1 MDDPTIIGLD
11 LAKSVFQLHGIDAAG
26 HVVVRRQLRRSQ
38 VLAFFGKLEP
48 CLVGMEACSGAHHW
62 ARELGTLGHEVQL
75 MPPAYVKPYVKRG
88 KTDAADAEAICEA
101 VARPTM
107 RFVPVKSAERQAA
120 LLDHVAPE
128 VRLRRDARDFLV
140 RQRTQTVNA
149 IRAHLSE
156 FGIVVAKGIHNLDRL
171 LGAARDVPE
180 AARTALDLLVD
191 QLRDLEE
198 RIGEATARITAN
210 QKADPLARR
219 LATVPGLGPI
229 ASSAFA
235 ATTPDVAAFRSARD
249 YAAWLGLTPRAHSS
263 GGKERLGRISKAG
276 NRYLRRRL
284 YLGAMA
290 RISARRGRRARQT
303 DAAPDWLD
311 RMLVRKPVKVV
322 AVALAARMAGT
333 VWALIAHGGSYRTAP
348 G

>member
-1 MDDPTIIGLD
+1 MDQHITIGLD
-11 LAKSVFQLHGIDAAG
+11 LAKSVFQVHGVDAEG
-26 HVVVRRQLRRSQ
+26 RVVVRRQLRRSQ
-38 VLAFFGKLEP
+38 LLAFFQRLGP
-48 CLVGMEACSGAHHW
+48 CLVGMEACAGAHHW
-62 ARELGTLGHEVQL
+62 AREFGAMGHEVRL

-101 VARPTM
+101 VTRPTM
-107 RFVPVKSAERQAA
+107 RFVPVKTAARQAA
-120 LLDHVAPE
+120 LLDHK
-128 VRLRRDARDFLV
+128 ARDFLV

-156 FGIVVAKGIHNLDRL
+156 FGIVVVKGIHNLDRL
-171 LGAARDVPE
+171 LEAARDVPE
-180 AARTALDLLVD
+180 AARPALELLTG
-191 QLRDLEE
+191 QLSDVEE
-198 RIGEATARITAN
+198 RIEEATARITAA

-276 NRYLRRRL
+276 NRYLRRLL

-290 RISARRGRRARQT
+290 RISARRGRRAAQAET
-303 DAAPDWLD
+303 GAPDWLD
-311 RMLVRKPVKVV
+311 RMLAKKPVKVAV
-322 AVALAARMAGT
+322 VALAARMARI
-333 VWALIAHGGSYRTAP
+333 VWALIARGDSYRAVP

>member
-1 MDDPTIIGLD
+1 MNQPITIGLD
-11 LAKSVFQLHGIDAAG
+11 LAKSVFQVHGVDRDGA
-26 HVVVRRQLRRSQ
+26 VVLRRQLRRSQ
-38 VLAFFGKLEP
+38 VLAFFERLGP
-48 CLVGMEACSGAHHW
+48 CLVGIEACSGAHYW
-62 ARELGTLGHEVQL
+62 ARELGARGHEVRL

-101 VARPTM
+101 VTRPTM

-120 LLDHVAPE
+120 LLDHK
-128 VRLRRDARDFLV
+128 ARDFLV

-171 LGAARDVPE
+171 LEAANDVPVS
-180 AARTALDLLVD
+180 ARPALDLLAG

-198 RIGEATARITAN
+198 RIEAATARITAT
-210 QKADPLARR
+210 QKADALARR
-219 LATVPGLGPI
+219 LATIPGLGPI

-263 GGKERLGRISKAG
+263 GGKEKLGRISKAG
-276 NRYLRRRL
+276 NRYLRRLL

-290 RISARRGRRARQT
+290 RISARRGRRIVPA
-303 DAAPDWLD
+303 DWAPDWLD
-311 RMLVRKPVKVV
+311 RMLARKPVKVV
-322 AVALAARMAGT
+322 AVALAARMART
-333 VWALIAHGGSYRTAP
+333 VWALIAHGGSFRAMP

>member
-1 MDDPTIIGLD
+1 MDQSIIIGLD
-11 LAKSVFQLHGIDAAG
+11 LAKSVFQVHGVDSEGRTI
-26 HVVVRRQLRRSQ
+26 VRRQLRRSQ
-38 VLAFFGKLEP
+38 VLGFFERLEP

-62 ARELGTLGHEVQL
+62 ARELGTLGHEVRL

-101 VARPTM
+101 VIRPTM

-120 LLDHVAPE
+120 LLDHK
-128 VRLRRDARDFLV
+128 ARDFLV
-140 RQRTQTVNA
+140 RQRTQTVNT

-171 LGAARDVPE
+171 LEAVNDVPGP
-180 AARTALDLLVD
+180 ARPALDLLVG

-198 RIGEATARITAN
+198 RIEATTTRVTAA

-219 LATVPGLGPI
+219 LATIPGLGPI

-249 YAAWLGLTPRAHSS
+249 FAAWLGLTPRVHSS

-276 NRYLRRRL
+276 NRYLRRLL

-290 RISARRGRRARQT
+290 RISARRGRRVVPG
-303 DAAPDWLD
+303 DKAPDWLD
-311 RMLVRKPVKVV
+311 RMLARKPVKVV
-322 AVALAARMAGT
+322 AIALAARTART
-333 VWALIAHGGSYRTAP
+333 VWALIARGGSYRAMP
-348 G
+348 A